1 MATQQKEEVSRQEIK
16 DLIDGLP
23 DLELHAVK
31 RFIQY
36 IRDMN
41 DPVFR
46 ILAEA
51 PWDDEPVSQEDL
63 RAIAEA
69 NKDIAAGRVTSHE
82 DLMREFGL
90 HNHQQR
96 SNA

>member
-36 IRDMN
+36 IRDMD
-41 DPVFR
+41 DPVLR
-46 ILAEA
+46 IMAEA
-51 PWDDEPVSQEDL
+51 PWDDEPVTEEDL
-63 RAIAEA
+63 EAIEES
-69 NKDIAAGRVTSHE
+69 NRDIAAGRVISHQ
-82 DLMREFGL
+82 DLKTE
-90 HNHQQR
+90 Q
-96 SNA
+96 

>member
-51 PWDDEPVSQEDL
+51 PWDDEPVTDEDL
-63 RAIAEA
+63 EAIEES
-69 NKDIAAGRVTSHE
+69 NRDIAAGRVISHQ
-82 DLMREFGL
+82 DLKAELGI
-90 HNHQQR
+90 
-96 SNA
+96 

>member
-1 MATQQKEEVSRQEIK
+1 MATQQKKEVSRQEIK

-51 PWDDEPVSQEDL
+51 PWDDEPVTDEDL
-63 RAIAEA
+63 EAIEES
-69 NKDIAAGRVTSHE
+69 NRDIAAGRVISHQ
-82 DLMREFGL
+82 DLKAVLGI
-90 HNHQQR
+90 
-96 SNA
+96 

>member
-23 DLELHAVK
+23 DIELHAVK

-41 DPVFR
+41 DPLFR

-51 PWDDEPVSQEDL
+51 TWDDEPVTDEDL
-63 RAIAEA
+63 EAIEES
-69 NKDIAAGRVTSHE
+69 NRDIAAGRVISHQ
-82 DLMREFGL
+82 DLKAELGI
-90 HNHQQR
+90 
-96 SNA
+96 